1 MESRAAQ
8 EEPGLSAGE
17 DVYLAEPVGAP
28 LRRPTLEEAITP
40 RKPRVVR
47 PVILFLLTCLSTF
60 WVGATLWRPNL
71 YFVNPET
78 WPQGAFPGDEGFMP
92 LRRAVVANWEEG
104 LVYMLCVIGILL
116 AHEMGH
122 YVATLIYRVP
132 ASLPHFIPF
141 PIQLFG
147 TMGAVIAMDGR
158 RADRKQIFDIGIAG
172 PLAGLAIC
180 IPVAFIGAA
189 KLDFDQPQSGGY
201 VLDLPYLM
209 VLFLSWTQPES
220 LAGYQEQGGV
230 WVSQLN
236 PYFMAGWFGLVVT
249 AINMAPVSQ
258 LDGGHVIYTLFGPKA
273 KWIARAFVLFAVTYI
288 VFAGAYVW
296 AVMLFLV
303 VLMGVDHPPTAN
315 DQAKLGWGR
324 IVLGLASLSIPFL
337 CFPPR
342 MLTFVGM

>member
-1 MESRAAQ
+1 MESRTAH
-8 EEPGLSAGE
+8 EESSLSAGE
-17 DVYLAEPVGAP
+17 DVYIAETVETP
-28 LRRPTLEEAITP
+28 LRPPTLEEAITP
-40 RKPRVVR
+40 RKPRIAR
-47 PVILFLLTCLSTF
+47 PLVLFVLTCLSTF
-60 WVGATLWRPNL
+60 FVGATLWRPNL
-71 YFVNPET
+71 Y
-78 WPQGAFPGDEGFMP
+78 WPQGYFPGDDWLMP
-92 LRRAVVANWEEG
+92 FRRAVLANWEEG
-104 LVYMLCVIGILL
+104 LIYMLCVISILL

-122 YVATLIYRVP
+122 YVATLFYRVP

-141 PIQLFG
+141 PVQLFG

-158 RADRKQIFDIGIAG
+158 RADRRQIFDIGIAG

-180 IPVAFIGAA
+180 IPVALVGAA
-189 KLDFDQPQSGGY
+189 KLDFAEPQSGGA
-201 VLDLPYLM
+201 VLDLPYLI

-220 LAGYQEQGGV
+220 LASYQEQGGV

-273 KWIARAFVLFAVTYI
+273 RWLARSFVIFAVIYI

-296 AVMLFLV
+296 AVMLFLI

-315 DQAKLGWGR
+315 DQAPLGWGR
-324 IVLGLASLSIPFL
+324 IILGLASLTIPFL

>member
-1 MESRAAQ
+1 MESRSAHQ
-8 EEPGLSAGE
+8 EPQLTASE
-17 DVYLAEPVGAP
+17 DVYIAEPVEASV
-28 LRRPTLEEAITP
+28 RRPTLEEAITP

-47 PVILFLLTCLSTF
+47 PAILFILTCLSTF
-60 WVGATLWRPNL
+60 WVGATLWRPSI
-71 YFVNPET
+71 YFN
-78 WPQGAFPGDEGFMP
+78 WPQGSMPGDDLFTP
-92 LRRAVVANWEEG
+92 FRRAAIANWEEG
-104 LVYMLCVIGILL
+104 LIYMLCVIGILL

-122 YVATLIYRVP
+122 YVATVIYRVP

-141 PIQLFG
+141 PLQLFG

-180 IPVAFIGAA
+180 IPVALVGAA
-189 KLDFDQPQSGGY
+189 KLDFTQPQSGGA
-201 VLDLPYLM
+201 VLDLPLL
-209 VLFLSWTQPES
+209 VVWFLSWFQPES
-220 LAGYQEQGGV
+220 YASYQEQGGV

-273 KWIARAFVLFAVTYI
+273 RWLARSFVIFAVLYI

-315 DQAKLGWGR
+315 DEAPLGWGR
-324 IVLGLASLSIPFL
+324 IVLGTASLTIPFL

-342 MLTFVGM
+342 MLTLVGM